1 MCSTQKWCSKNNKQR
16 LIASSDIWL
25 SGKNCE
31 IISKVKSRESYRS
44 VELNMEEN
52 ENTESILDDNLLE
65 KNIGS
70 GVENNII
77 DDLINIDIE
86 IKIDI
91 DNDAALLYEENIL
104 EQFETNELPIAETID
119 LTNDSSEDE
128 QEEQAIDNYIAIG
141 ASLLGGKF
149 YFWKK
154 ID

>member
-1 MCSTQKWCSKNNKQR
+1 
-16 LIASSDIWL
+16 
-25 SGKNCE
+25 
-31 IISKVKSRESYRS
+31 
-44 VELNMEEN
+44 MEEN

-65 KNIGS
+65 NNIGS

-91 DNDAALLYEENIL
+91 GNDAALLYEENIL

-119 LTNDSSEDE
+119 LTNDPSEDE

-141 ASLLGGKF
+141 ASILGCKF
-149 YFWKK
+149 FLEKS
-154 ID
+154 